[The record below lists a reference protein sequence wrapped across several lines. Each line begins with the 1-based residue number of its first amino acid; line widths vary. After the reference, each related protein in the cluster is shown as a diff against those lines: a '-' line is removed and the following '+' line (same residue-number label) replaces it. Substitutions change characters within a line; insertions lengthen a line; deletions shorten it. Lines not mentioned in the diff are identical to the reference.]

1 MGQRGKLDFTKQK
14 CRYRKQHTQGVSRRG
29 STFDR
34 VSENGMVIEHAVAER
49 T

>member
-1 MGQRGKLDFTKQK
+1 MGQKGKLDFAKQK
-14 CRYRKQHTQGVSRRG
+14 CRNRTQHTQGVSRRG

-34 VSENGMVIEHAVAER
+34 VSENGMVIEHAVAKR